1 MMTNITVYTQSKSL
15 RHFLYAAA
23 QNELS
28 IMCNVLCEP
37 SLHFHHAIML
47 DYRCI
52 KQSTS
57 VYVDREKG
65 IYCEQNVQELTRDN
79 PFFVNTNYALLTVMC
94 S

>member
-1 MMTNITVYTQSKSL
+1 MMTNITVYTQSKKSL

-28 IMCNVLCEP
+28 IMCNVLCKP
-37 SLHFHHAIML
+37 SLHFHRAIML

-57 VYVDREKG
+57 QSMWTGKRGCIMSKMYK
-65 IYCEQNVQELTRDN
+65 N
-79 PFFVNTNYALLTVMC
+79 
-94 S
+94 